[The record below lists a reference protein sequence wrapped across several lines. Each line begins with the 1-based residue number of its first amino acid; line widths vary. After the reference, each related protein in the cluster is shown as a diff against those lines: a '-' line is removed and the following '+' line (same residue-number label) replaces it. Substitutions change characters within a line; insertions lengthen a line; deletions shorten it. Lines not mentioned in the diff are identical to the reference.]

1 MESIRAERISRRRRS
16 VISPAPCRRVP
27 GTSRRRAAEQRA
39 HPVSLAERKRRTISR
54 VQCSGPMGSTHVMAS
69 IPARTMSRTVPRR
82 SIGLRRVSSP
92 SSMRSEWFILVTP
105 ASLSSQS
112 SLNVRSPVLAQI
124 ATPSGTASR
133 AMATASSRSSRSK
146 LWMVISETDE
156 TAPPRVASLT

>member
-1 MESIRAERISRRRRS
+1 M
-16 VISPAPCRRVP
+16 
-27 GTSRRRAAEQRA
+27 
-39 HPVSLAERKRRTISR
+39 KRRTISR
-54 VQCSGPMGSTHVMAS
+54 VLCSGPMGSTQVMAS

-92 SSMRSEWFILVTP
+92 SSMRSEWYILVTP

-124 ATPSGTASR
+124 ATPSGAASL
-133 AMATASSRSSRSK
+133 ATPIASSRSSRSK

-156 TAPPRVASLT
+156 AAPPRVASLT